1 MVSLESLQL
10 INNCTGMNE
19 RASVNKELSYTATV
33 SYLTVPQ
40 VPVREC
46 EQVVTHSEIFKLTE
60 PNPRFIECSE
70 A

>member
-10 INNCTGMNE
+10 IKQLYWYE
-19 RASVNKELSYTATV
+19 RASINKELSYTATV

>member
-1 MVSLESLQL
+1 
-10 INNCTGMNE
+10 MNE